1 MYAQRN
7 SVLDITKT
15 GAPAFIG
22 FGGPGSAN
30 TNNRTVQEVT
40 FDWTQTFWK
49 NPQYGS
55 VFLVNQLSYISRSP
69 WFVVAWRTQE
79 RPSDAG
85 VCELAL
91 RFAVNSTSPLI

>member
-7 SVLDITKT
+7 AVLDITKT

-22 FGGPGSAN
+22 FGGLNSAN
-30 TNNRTVQEVT
+30 TNNRTIQEVT
-40 FDWTQTFWK
+40 FDWNQTFWK

-69 WFVVAWRTQE
+69 WFVRLAHPRT
-79 RPSDAG
+79 P
-85 VCELAL
+85 
-91 RFAVNSTSPLI
+91 I